1 MGDIAAGLTELGQD
15 AFGKGLPGHLLD
27 PTLLREYD
35 IRGIVG
41 ETLNEADA
49 RAIGRA
55 FGEIVAAHGQRIAVG
70 RDGRLSSPMLE
81 RALVEGMLDAGHAV
95 ESIGIGPT
103 PMLYFAVHHLGTA
116 AGIMVTGSHNPPD
129 HNGFKMVIG
138 SQPVYGAAIEELGRI
153 AARTAPPASAGRF
166 CEVSVFRAYIDRL
179 CRDYDGDRSLRV
191 AWDAGNGATGEAVTA
206 LVARLPGQHVL
217 LNATIDGRFPAHH
230 PDPTVPEN
238 LAQLQSTV
246 IAEGC
251 DFGVAFDGDG
261 DRIGIVD
268 GEGRILSGDQ
278 LLMLFARDV
287 LENQPGSPI
296 IADVKASQALYDD
309 VAARGGIPIMWKSG
323 HALLRTKLAETGGP
337 FAGELSGHVFFA
349 DRFYGHDDALYA
361 AVRFLAITSR
371 AGRSVADMR
380 DALPSAV
387 NTPEIR
393 FPCAD
398 ATKFAAIERV
408 KAHLRA
414 AKASVNE
421 IDGVRVTT
429 PDGWWLLRASN
440 TQAMLVARCEAR
452 DPAALERVKSAMLE
466 TLGAA
471 GIEAP
476 PV

>member
-1 MGDIAAGLTELGQD
+1 
-15 AFGKGLPGHLLD
+15 
-27 PTLLREYD
+27 
-35 IRGIVG
+35 
-41 ETLNEADA
+41 
-49 RAIGRA
+49 
-55 FGEIVAAHGQRIAVG
+55 
-70 RDGRLSSPMLE
+70 
-81 RALVEGMLDAGHAV
+81 
-95 ESIGIGPT
+95 
-103 PMLYFAVHHLGTA
+103 
-116 AGIMVTGSHNPPD
+116 
-129 HNGFKMVIG
+129 
-138 SQPVYGAAIEELGRI
+138 
-153 AARTAPPASAGRF
+153 
-166 CEVSVFRAYIDRL
+166 
-179 CRDYDGDRSLRV
+179 
-191 AWDAGNGATGEAVTA
+191 
-206 LVARLPGQHVL
+206 VL

-296 IADVKASQALYDD
+296 IADVKASQALFDD

-323 HALLRTKLAETGGP
+323 HALLRTKLAEIGGP

-361 AVRFLAITSR
+361 AVRFLAIASR
-371 AGRSVADMR
+371 AGRSVAAMR
-380 DALPSAV
+380 DELPSAV

-414 AKASVNE
+414 ARASVNE
-421 IDGVRVTT
+421 IDGVRVTM
-429 PDGWWLLRASN
+429 PEGWWLLRASN

-452 DPAALERVKSAMLE
+452 DAAALERVKSAMLE